1 MADINKIDGS
11 GDFVYG
17 ASFAQLPP
25 GNTNLTDGTLDD
37 RASFYS
43 SLPQPAI
50 LPNFGINYVDAST
63 FGPLTDGSGSI
74 VDANVSQVVFAA
86 KPQRNYLS
94 FINTSNTTMYV
105 NIDGAASTT
114 NSFPVVSNGQ
124 LSFEDGFI
132 PDGQVTV
139 ICASSGKTFVAK
151 EG

>member
-1 MADINKIDGS
+1 MADIKKIDGS

-25 GNTNLTDGTLDD
+25 GNTNLADGTLDHG
-37 RASFYS
+37 ASFYS

-50 LPNFGINYVDAST
+50 LSNFGINYVDAST
-63 FGPLTDGSGSI
+63 FGSLTDGSGSI
-74 VDANVSQVVFAA
+74 ATGNVSQVVFAA

-94 FINTSNTTMYV
+94 FTNTSNTTMYV
-105 NIDGAASTT
+105 NIDGPASTT
-114 NSFPVVSNGQ
+114 NSFPVAPNGQ

-139 ICASSGKTFVAK
+139 ICASSAKTFVAK